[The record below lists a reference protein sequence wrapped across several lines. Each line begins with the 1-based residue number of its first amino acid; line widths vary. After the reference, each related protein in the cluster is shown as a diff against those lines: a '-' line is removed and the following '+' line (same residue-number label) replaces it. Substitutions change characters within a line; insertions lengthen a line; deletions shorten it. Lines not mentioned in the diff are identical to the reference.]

1 MTGSFH
7 PDLSLAVMQQEAL
20 YNMASQLSAA
30 AQLRSAQTLHFGQM
44 LGQPTQFGMPG
55 GMSAIQQV
63 TSPIALSLTR
73 AFRAYQ
79 CFAKVMQGSRT
90 SQDGRLALLLQNV
103 ATPCLLH
110 DEAGCTAMGRHPAL
124 SDAYIWFLSISTGSS
139 YLHNAILS
147 MLAFRELRLRWE
159 RHAQASLQTLLA
171 AQGQGLYAG
180 APLSMP
186 ALHPQQQSQAMARLV
201 QLTSQGVPGPA
212 MQAPIVQAMPASS
225 DASGQAGKA
234 PALQSMG

>member
-1 MTGSFH
+1 MTGNFH
-7 PDLSLAVMQQEAL
+7 PDLSLAVMQQELL

-63 TSPIALSLTR
+63 DSLIALSFR
-73 AFRAYQ
+73 AFRAYH
-79 CFAKVMQGSRT
+79 CCAKVMQGSRT
-90 SQDGRLALLLQNV
+90 SLALLLQNV

-110 DEAGCTAMGRHPAL
+110 DEAGCTAMGRHSAL
-124 SDAYIWFLSISTGSS
+124 SDAYTWLLLISTGSS
-139 YLHNAILS
+139 YLQNAILS
-147 MLAFRELRLRWE
+147 MLAFCELCLRRE

-171 AQGQGLYAG
+171 AQGQSLYAG

-186 ALHPQQQSQAMARLV
+186 ALQPQQQSQAMACLV

-212 MQAPIVQAMPASS
+212 MQAPILQAMPASS

-234 PALQSMG
+234 PAPQSMG